1 MADCQI
7 SRKEERIINAVQE
20 MPELMIHAIP
30 RCGVEFG
37 FGASGKNKRRA
48 QPVCPFCEQHTRGV
62 RRAYFNSAS
71 TTTGSGELFMANSDS
86 NLLFG
91 N

>member
-7 SRKEERIINAVQE
+7 SRKEERIINAAYEWQRGHDPTTCPGVVVQFE
-20 MPELMIHAIP
+20 FRSE
-30 RCGVEFG
+30 REDKKGTGV
-37 FGASGKNKRRA
+37 
-48 QPVCPFCEQHTRGV
+48 PFCEQHTRGV
-62 RRAYFNSAS
+62 RRAYFNSAT